1 MKRVCNHALFQV
13 WQEWNCC
20 GVWQTGVLLSQANV
34 RGVVLAVDIVEGC
47 FLLWLDSVRPFR
59 VDLEPLSTPSIVA
72 LRGQHASPH
81 PHWLISMPVF
91 LSPEVERQTRG
102 LVLPWAFLSPLV
114 NSSALQVLR
123 EVLAWVWMGL
133 FTVASVY
140 EGRWRVRQHSKSC
153 CQRNDVHNCSLLCQY
168 KGRPNCIWPSFTQ
181 GITCTSLWH

>member
-1 MKRVCNHALFQV
+1 M
-13 WQEWNCC
+13 E
-20 GVWQTGVLLSQANV
+20 
-34 RGVVLAVDIVEGC
+34 
-47 FLLWLDSVRPFR
+47 LLWGLADGCAAKPSQCQGSSAGGGHSGGMFSSLTGQCEAFSRG
-59 VDLEPLSTPSIVA
+59 PLSTPSIVA